1 MSIIAPR
8 NFDAGKLQRRF
19 SDGAPESYS
28 AAEHSCLAIISTGA
42 PVKRVYGVE
51 TLEISD
57 RAVNLSRVPV
67 SLLDS
72 HNQTSIDNVLGR
84 VESAWI
90 AGGKLHGRIIFA
102 QTPRGKMAEAMVARG
117 EISSLS
123 AGYSIEKWEAR
134 DADGNK
140 VDPDRAGWGDNLTF
154 TATRWTLAECSL
166 VGVPADALAM
176 IRSLDGH
183 SDDATAVEDARVRM
197 MCRERMNM
205 RQRML
210 EAQAS
215 FSDTRH

>member
-1 MSIIAPR
+1 MSITAPR
-8 NFDAGKLQRRF
+8 RFNAAKLQHRF

-28 AAEHSCLAIISTGA
+28 AAEHSCLAILSTGA
-42 PVKRVYGVE
+42 PVRRAYGTE

-57 RAVNLSRVPV
+57 RAINLSRVPV
-67 SLLDS
+67 ALLDS
-72 HNQTSIDNVLGR
+72 HSQASIDSVLGR
-84 VESAWI
+84 IESAWV
-90 AGGKLHGRIIFA
+90 AGGKLHGKIIFA
-102 QTPRGKMAEAMVARG
+102 QTPRGQMAEQMVRRG

-123 AGYSIEKWEAR
+123 AGYSIERWEAR

-140 VDPDRAGWGDNLTF
+140 VDPDRAGWGDDLTF
-154 TATRWTLAECSL
+154 TATKWTLAECSL

-197 MCRERMNM
+197 MCRDRMYL
-205 RQRML
+205 RQNML

>member
-1 MSIIAPR
+1 MSIAPR

-28 AAEHSCLAIISTGA
+28 ATEHSCLAILSTGS
-42 PVKRVYGVE
+42 PVKRAYGTE

-67 SLLDS
+67 ALLDS

-90 AGGKLHGRIIFA
+90 AGGKLHGKIIFA
-102 QTPRGKMAEAMVARG
+102 QTPRGKMAEQMVRRG

-123 AGYSIEKWEAR
+123 AGYSIEKWEAK

-140 VDPDRAGWGDNLTF
+140 VDPDRAGWGDDLTF

-166 VGVPADALAM
+166 VGVPADAMAM

-183 SDDATAVEDARVRM
+183 SDDAAEVENALVRM
-197 MCRERMNM
+197 QVRDRMYL
-205 RQRML
+205 RQRMI
-210 EAQAS
+210 EAQAR
-215 FSDTRH
+215 FDSDTRH

>member
-1 MSIIAPR
+1 MSSIAPR

-90 AGGKLHGRIIFA
+90 AGGKLHGKIIFA

-134 DADGNK
+134 DADGTK
-140 VDPDRAGWGDNLTF
+140 VDPDRAGWGADLIF
-154 TATRWTLAECSL
+154 TATKWTLAECSL

-197 MCRERMNM
+197 MCRERMNL
-205 RQRML
+205 RQKML

>member
-1 MSIIAPR
+1 MSITAPR
-8 NFDAGKLQRRF
+8 RFNAAKLQHRF

-28 AAEHSCLAIISTGA
+28 AAEHSCLAILSTGA
-42 PVKRVYGVE
+42 PVKRVYGTE

-57 RAVNLSRVPV
+57 RAINLSRVPV
-67 SLLDS
+67 ALLDS
-72 HNQTSIDNVLGR
+72 HSQASIDSVLGR
-84 VESAWI
+84 IESAWV
-90 AGGKLHGRIIFA
+90 AGGKLHGKIIFA
-102 QTPRGKMAEAMVARG
+102 QTPRGQMAEQMVRRG

-123 AGYSIEKWEAR
+123 AGYSIERWEAR

-140 VDPDRAGWGDNLTF
+140 VDPDRAGWGDDLTF
-154 TATRWTLAECSL
+154 TATKWTLAECSL

-197 MCRERMNM
+197 MCRDRMYL
-205 RQRML
+205 RQKML

>member
-28 AAEHSCLAIISTGA
+28 ATEHSCLAVISTGA
-42 PVKRVYGVE
+42 PVKRVYGTE
-51 TLEISD
+51 TLEISA

-67 SLLDS
+67 ALLDS
-72 HNQTSIDNVLGR
+72 HNQSSIDNVLGR

-102 QTPRGKMAEAMVARG
+102 QTPRGKMAEQMVARG

-134 DADGNK
+134 DADGAK
-140 VDPDRAGWGDNLTF
+140 VDPDRAGWGDDLTF

-183 SDDATAVEDARVRM
+183 SDDATAVEDARVRI
-197 MCRERMNM
+197 MCRERMYL
-205 RQRML
+205 RQKML

>member
-1 MSIIAPR
+1 MSAPR
-8 NFDAGKLQRRF
+8 RFNAAKLQHRF

-28 AAEHSCLAIISTGA
+28 SAEHSCLAVISTGA

-57 RAVNLSRVPV
+57 RAINLSRVPV
-67 SLLDS
+67 ALLDS
-72 HNQTSIDNVLGR
+72 HNQTTIDNVLGR
-84 VESAWI
+84 VTEAWV

-117 EISSLS
+117 EISSVS

-154 TATRWTLAECSL
+154 TATRWTLAEASL
-166 VGVPADALAM
+166 VGVPADSLAI

-197 MCRERMNM
+197 MCRDRMYL
-205 RQRML
+205 RQKML

>member
-8 NFDAGKLQRRF
+8 NFDAGKLQRQF

-28 AAEHSCLAIISTGA
+28 ATEHSCLAILSTGA
-42 PVKRVYGVE
+42 PVKRAYGTE

-154 TATRWTLAECSL
+154 TATRWTLAEASL
-166 VGVPADALAM
+166 VGVPADSLAM

>member
-1 MSIIAPR
+1 MSILAPR

-28 AAEHSCLAIISTGA
+28 AAEHSCLAIISTGS
-42 PVKRVYGVE
+42 PVKRIYGVE

-67 SLLDS
+67 ALLDS

-90 AGGKLHGRIIFA
+90 AGGKLHGKIIFA
-102 QTPRGKMAEAMVARG
+102 QTPRGKMAEQMVGRG

-123 AGYSIEKWEAR
+123 AGYSIEKWEAK

-140 VDPDRAGWGDNLTF
+140 VDPDRAGWGDDLTF

-166 VGVPADALAM
+166 VGVPADAMAM

-183 SDDATAVEDARVRM
+183 SDDAAEVENARVRI
-197 MCRERMNM
+197 MCRERMYL
-205 RQRML
+205 RQKML

>member
-1 MSIIAPR
+1 MSITAPR
-8 NFDAGKLQRRF
+8 RFNAAKLQHRF

-28 AAEHSCLAIISTGA
+28 AAEHSCSAIISTGA
-42 PVKRVYGVE
+42 PVKRVYGTE
-51 TLEISD
+51 ILEISA

-67 SLLDS
+67 ALLDS
-72 HNQTSIDNVLGR
+72 HNQSSIDNVLGR

-102 QTPRGKMAEAMVARG
+102 QTPRGKMAEQMVARG

-134 DADGNK
+134 DADGAK
-140 VDPDRAGWGDNLTF
+140 VDPDRAGWGDDLTF

-183 SDDATAVEDARVRM
+183 SDDATAVEDARVRI
-197 MCRERMNM
+197 MCRERMYL
-205 RQRML
+205 RQKML